1 MSRVLALAGVTLAL
15 IAGSAG
21 AAFAQDA
28 EKGEQVFKKCMACH
42 RVGDDAK
49 NNVGPVQNN
58 VIGRKAGT
66 VDGFRYSEINAAAGE
81 AGLVWTEEAV
91 LAYLADPNG
100 YLRQFLAGKGKP
112 EFADK
117 STKMAFKLPD
127 EQERKDVIA
136 YLKKFTK

>member
-1 MSRVLALAGVTLAL
+1 MSRVLAVAAVTLTL
-15 IAGSAG
+15 VAGSAG

-58 VIGRKAGT
+58 LFGRKAGT

-81 AGLVWTEEAV
+81 AGLIWTEDAV

-100 YLRQFLAGKGKP
+100 YLRQFLAGKGKA

-117 STKMAFKLPD
+117 STKMAFKLAD
-127 EQERKDVIA
+127 EQDRKDVIA